1 MTTISDKLQAV
12 LARIADAT
20 RKSGCETGT
29 TALLAVSKTWPASA
43 VREAA
48 AAGQRA
54 FGENYVQEGVSK
66 IEALAD
72 LELEWHFIGPL
83 QGNKTRLVAENFA
96 WVHSLDRLKIAERL
110 SAQRPTHLPDPAPP
124 KARRPV
130 LRVGVTRLPEGAGVG
145 TGAWRVPR
153 TRRRS
158 HRPCLVGIR
167 RRSLLSGAGCLSAVT
182 GVRASAGR
190 CGPRALYDG
199 RGAVPAAEVWARGA
213 VGVINTAFGLWRRS
227 GRNYPPPVPRPHPG
241 ECFVP
246 ACLTLSPLHPSG
258 PVADA
263 TPATPAPPKG
273 AGGVCR

>member
-20 RKSGCETGT
+20 RKSGREAGT

-110 SAQRPTHLPDPAPP
+110 SAQRPAHLPPLQVCLQVNVSGEESKSGVEPDAALALAQQIAALPRL
-124 KARRPV
+124 K
-130 LRVGVTRLPEGAGVG
+130 LRGLMCIPEPTDDFA
-145 TGAWRVPR
+145 
-153 TRRRS
+153 
-158 HRPCLVGIR
+158 
-167 RRSLLSGAGCLSAVT
+167 
-182 GVRASAGR
+182 
-190 CGPRALYDG
+190 
-199 RGAVPAAEVWARGA
+199 
-213 VGVINTAFGLWRRS
+213 
-227 GRNYPPPVPRPHPG
+227 
-241 ECFVP
+241 
-246 ACLTLSPLHPSG
+246 
-258 PVADA
+258 
-263 TPATPAPPKG
+263 
-273 AGGVCR
+273 